1 MPTGL
6 QDETTDLLQQL
17 IQNACVN
24 DGRVESGAEIRSVD
38 LLQQYLG
45 STGLDIE
52 RYEPRP
58 GRASLVARIEGS
70 DPDAPSLLLMGHT
83 DVVPVNADGW
93 SREPFSGDIVD
104 GFVWG
109 AAPSTCSTSL
119 LRRRSRSE
127 TSPRSGF
134 KPKGTLIYL
143 AVADEEA
150 LGTWGAKYL
159 VEHERDAVYADY
171 VLTESG
177 GYQMPTPEGVRL
189 PVLTAEKGTF
199 WSKLRIGG
207 TPGHGS
213 QPFRTDNAVVTAAE
227 VVRRIARVPAPDAD
241 PGRMAPV
248 RGGHALPRPRS
259 PMRSSIPT
267 ACRTRS
273 ASCRSG
279 MSRLVH
285 ACTHTTFSPNV
296 MHGGTKTNVI
306 PDSVELEID
315 IRTLPGQTGE
325 EVRAM
330 LDEALGDLADR
341 VEIES
346 NDDPS
351 TESPI
356 DTPLWD
362 SLARVSGRLV
372 EGSAL
377 VPFLM
382 VGGTDN
388 RFFRRAGSV
397 GYGFALL
404 QPPSVASRTTP
415 RCSTATTSASTSS
428 RSDSPKSSGK
438 PSPAISSN
446 SRLHWSTPHAAS
458 LRLDRQALLRLPRRG
473 LRRRERAAATDGTVP
488 AGGRPRF
495 PTRTSPGPTTRSSP
509 RPASSTSS
517 LRRTHVSTS
526 SRHLTEHCG

>member
-1 MPTGL
+1 MSDRIE
-6 QDETTDLLQQL
+6 QETTDLLQTL
-17 IQNACVN
+17 IRNQCVN
-24 DGRVESGAEIRSVD
+24 DGRVDSGDEVRSVD
-38 LLQQYLG
+38 ALAQYLG
-45 STGLDIE
+45 TTGLDLE
-52 RYEPRP
+52 RFEPQP
-58 GRASLVARIEGS
+58 GRESLVARIEGS

-83 DVVPVNADGW
+83 DVVPVNPDGW

-109 AAPSTCSTSL
+109 RGAVDMLNITASQAVAFKHL
-119 LRRRSRSE
+119 ADG
-127 TSPRSGF
+127 GF
-134 KPKGTLIYL
+134 RPKGTLTYL

-150 LGTWGAKYL
+150 LGTWGARWL

-171 VLTESG
+171 VITESG

-199 WSKLRIGG
+199 WSKLTIRG

-213 QPFRTDNAVVTAAE
+213 QPHRTDNALVTAAE
-227 VVRRIARVPAPDAD
+227 VVRRIAEFQPETDIHDVWRQFVEGMHYPDE
-241 PGRMAPV
+241 
-248 RGGHALPRPRS
+248 
-259 PMRSSIPT
+259 I
-267 ACRTRS
+267 RS
-273 ASCRSG
+273 AFLDPDGLRDALAELPLG

-285 ACTHTTFSPNV
+285 ACTHTTFAPTIA
-296 MHGGTKTNVI
+296 HGGTKTNVI
-306 PDSVELEID
+306 PDLVELEVD

-325 EVRAM
+325 ETLALLR
-330 LDEALGDLADR
+330 EALGDLADS

-388 RFFRRAGSV
+388 RYFRRAGSV
-397 GYGFALL
+397 GYGFALFSRRL
-404 QPPSVASRTTP
+404 SFEDYATMFHGNDERVDLESLALSEQLWEAVAH
-415 RCSTATTSASTSS
+415 
-428 RSDSPKSSGK
+428 D
-438 PSPAISSN
+438 
-446 SRLHWSTPHAAS
+446 
-458 LRLDRQALLRLPRRG
+458 LL
-473 LRRRERAAATDGTVP
+473 T
-488 AGGRPRF
+488 
-495 PTRTSPGPTTRSSP
+495 
-509 RPASSTSS
+509 
-517 LRRTHVSTS
+517 
-526 SRHLTEHCG
+526 